1 VTELQGGVEYTV
13 HVRALAGSGEAVVT
27 SAASQPKTVTVK
39 SAVPT
44 PPKDEQTPV
53 GDEPVEQTPV
63 EQIPVGNEPV
73 EQTPSDEKPAPPV
86 VTPPVTPAP
95 DAGDQ
100 DVPVVPATVP
110 DAPLTLTTDKGQITA
125 VAPGEKIT
133 IIGDGFKPGT
143 NVSVIVYSEPQ
154 VLGTTLVGPDGT
166 FRFEVTVPAGLPAG
180 EHSLV
185 ASGIAPDGS
194 ERFIRMNVTVDADGT
209 ATIDG
214 NGDGVDDTLAYT
226 GAEPLVPALL
236 GAGALV
242 GGGALLLVS
251 RRRRT
256 AQV

>member
-1 VTELQGGVEYTV
+1 
-13 HVRALAGSGEAVVT
+13 
-27 SAASQPKTVTVK
+27 
-39 SAVPT
+39 VPT
-44 PPKDEQTPV
+44 PPNGDDPADPEDPVDEQP
-53 GDEPVEQTPV
+53 
-63 EQIPVGNEPV
+63 
-73 EQTPSDEKPAPPV
+73 PSDEQPAPPV

-95 DAGDQ
+95 DAGEQPQDQ
-100 DVPVVPATVP
+100 RVPNVPATVP
-110 DAPLTLTTDKGQITA
+110 DAPLTLTTDKGQIST

-154 VLGTTLVGPDGT
+154 VLGTTLVGPDGS

-180 EHSLV
+180 QHSLV

-242 GGGALLLVS
+242 GGGALLFVS
-251 RRRRT
+251 RRRRA